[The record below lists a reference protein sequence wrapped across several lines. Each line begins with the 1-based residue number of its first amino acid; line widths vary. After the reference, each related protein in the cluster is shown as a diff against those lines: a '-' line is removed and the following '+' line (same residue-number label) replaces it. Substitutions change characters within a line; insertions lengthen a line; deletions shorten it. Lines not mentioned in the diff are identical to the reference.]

1 MANAEMLAVI
11 AVPERSDCYKSMT
24 THADHR
30 VWQDV
35 YHAMTPVG
43 RVPYVKLTQTKRR
56 RAAPRRSP
64 PPGGGTARSADRGGS
79 YKRLVVQFK
88 AM

>member
-1 MANAEMLAVI
+1 
-11 AVPERSDCYKSMT
+11 MT

-43 RVPYVKLTQTKRR
+43 RVAYVKLTQVNER
-56 RAAPRRSP
+56 P
-64 PPGGGTARSADRGGS
+64 
-79 YKRLVVQFK
+79 VVQFK
-88 AM
+88 EM